1 MRFEGGDFLK
11 ILNFGSINIDYV
23 YTVNHIAKEGE
34 TITSLDLKKFLG
46 GKGFNQSL
54 AIGRAGE
61 KVYHAGLIGI
71 DGLEAKEEL
80 SKNNVDIGLID
91 VCDSDRTGNAIIQ
104 KDIHGKNC
112 IILYPGANRKLTKKR
127 IEDIINKFNSGDFII
142 LQNEINLLPEI
153 VSIAKNKN
161 MVIIFNPSPL
171 DEKVFDVKL
180 DLIDYFIL
188 NEIEAFGLIKQ
199 KVESISDYDLA
210 RKLIEKYPTARFVL
224 TLGDKGAIYIDND
237 NYIKQ
242 DICKVEVVDTTAAG
256 DTFTGYF
263 IAGLKNGKS
272 IEEIMKTA
280 SIAAAVAVTRL
291 GAEPSIPTIEEVNNY
306 IKLGGENE
314 KIQ

>member
-1 MRFEGGDFLK
+1 MK

-112 IILYPGANRKLTKKR
+112 IILYPGANRKLTTKR

-171 DEKVFDVKL
+171 DEKVFEVKL

-314 KIQ
+314 KN

>member
-91 VCDSDRTGNAIIQ
+91 VCDSDRTGKAIIQ

>member
-1 MRFEGGDFLK
+1 MK

-112 IILYPGANRKLTKKR
+112 IILYPGANRKLTTKR

-171 DEKVFDVKL
+171 DEKVFEVKL

-210 RKLIEKYPTARFVL
+210 RKLIEKYPSARFVL

-314 KIQ
+314 KN